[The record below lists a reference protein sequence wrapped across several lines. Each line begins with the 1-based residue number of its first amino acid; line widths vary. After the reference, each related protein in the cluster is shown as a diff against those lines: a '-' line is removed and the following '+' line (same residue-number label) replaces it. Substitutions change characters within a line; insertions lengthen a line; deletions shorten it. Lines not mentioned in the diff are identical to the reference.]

1 MTIPYLIY
9 SSILIAIF
17 YCLYH
22 LLLRKETFFGINRY
36 ILIFGIL
43 CSFILPVIP
52 TPIKISVTETIIE
65 SQSFQMSEINFIG
78 NNNNSARHLSPLPN
92 DSPTNNQVSIQ
103 TATSNNNIKIIP
115 LIYVV
120 GVSILLLNLLIQLSK
135 IIYTIL
141 RYDKKDKII
150 LLPYDR
156 SPSSFFNY
164 VFVGQNSYPESVFNH
179 IINHEKVHSDQKHT
193 LDIILAELL
202 IIVQW
207 FNPFAWL
214 YRRAIE
220 KNLEFIVD
228 DEMLTIVESKKQ
240 YQYNLLHLAVKN
252 FPLSV
257 VTNYNQSLIKTRIK
271 MMNTKKS
278 SLKQSWKYILFIP
291 IIFTTIFLFNPTN
304 VGSIAFNNE
313 VKAPIMLIV
322 NANATQSD
330 LDRIQKDAASLGY
343 QLSYSNIKWDA
354 NNQLKN
360 YSSYLSSTCG
370 TIGNVIGYTDINRHK
385 PTLVFQSEF
394 GATGFVN
401 EGPLSTE
408 LFEKLFENIPAE
420 SKASEMASTK
430 VVTSFTDQ
438 ILSYADFIQSVDFTS
453 EKNLFE
459 KERNWQEIFQEDRAN
474 NVNSFNYF
482 INEKPTTIE
491 KLKPLMELQEVRDI
505 VISENNFGKDDFA
518 VFTVPFTG
526 FQSEGSTTTQ
536 KSQSRTYEGFKG
548 FANFLIEESIVKHPG
563 SKLKYFYEGLEQ
575 EDLLNTIDSTSFN
588 SLTIETGNNFD
599 RRGKHLGYEIRI
611 HFKK

>member
-9 SSILIAIF
+9 SSILVAIF
-17 YCLYH
+17 YCLYY

-52 TPIKISVTETIIE
+52 TPIKISVAETIIE

-78 NNNNSARHLSPLPN
+78 NNNDSARHMSPLPN
-92 DSPTNNQVSIQ
+92 DSPKNNQVSIQ

-115 LIYVV
+115 LIYLI
-120 GVSILLLNLLIQLSK
+120 GVSILLINLLIQLSK

-141 RYDKKDKII
+141 CYDKKDRII
-150 LLPYDR
+150 QLPYEK

-164 VFVGQNSYPESVFNH
+164 VFVGQNSYPASVFNH
-179 IINHEKVHSDQKHT
+179 IINHEKIHSDQKHT

-228 DEMLTIVESKKQ
+228 DEMLTIVESKKE
-240 YQYNLLHLAVKN
+240 YQYNLLNLAVKN

-313 VKAPIMLIV
+313 VKAPIMVIV
-322 NANATQSD
+322 NANATRSD
-330 LDRIQKDAASLGY
+330 LDRMQKDATSLGY

-394 GATGFVN
+394 GGTGFVN
-401 EGPLSTE
+401 EGPLSME
-408 LFEKLFENIPAE
+408 LFERLFENIPAE
-420 SKASEMASTK
+420 SKATEMASTK

-438 ILSYADFIQSVDFTS
+438 ILSYADFIQSVDFTR

-459 KERNWQEIFQEDRAN
+459 KENNWQKIFEEDRAN

-526 FQSEGSTTTQ
+526 FQSEGSTTAQ
-536 KSQSRTYEGFKG
+536 KSQSRTYKSFKG
-548 FANFLIEESIVKHPG
+548 FVNFLIEESIVKNPG

-588 SLTIETGNNFD
+588 SLSIETGNNFD
-599 RRGKHLGYEIRI
+599 RRGKHLGYEIRV